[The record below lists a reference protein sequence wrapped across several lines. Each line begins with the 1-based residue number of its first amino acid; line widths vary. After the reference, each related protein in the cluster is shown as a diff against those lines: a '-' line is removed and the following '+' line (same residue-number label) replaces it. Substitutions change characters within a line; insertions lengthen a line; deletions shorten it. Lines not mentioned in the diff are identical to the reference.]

1 MKEIEVVSKTS
12 KSSSSDLEIEIAKL
26 LYGLKTSKSHESSK
40 KFEASVNPSDDGE
53 APKEDIGEDRMNSS
67 AGFGDASADGRSVSP
82 TKESPSCS
90 KGLNKLVHL
99 WLQGVALA
107 SGIFWIWRKFQGKDG
122 IVANFYSL
130 HSWMGLAS
138 VSLFRPQIK
147 ISRGVVSQ
155 GNGFASKFVMADKK
169 MDNKIP
175 MVTKKEGFLHKNHVE
190 DVESKRQLLK
200 QQMLFNQQRDIQE
213 LKHTIHTTKASMQFL
228 QMKFH
233 EEFSNLGM
241 FIA

>member
-26 LYGLKTSKSHESSK
+26 LY
-40 KFEASVNPSDDGE
+40 E

-138 VSLFRPQIK
+138 VSLFRPQ
-147 ISRGVVSQ
+147 V
-155 GNGFASKFVMADKK
+155 FA
-169 MDNKIP
+169 
-175 MVTKKEGFLHKNHVE
+175 
-190 DVESKRQLLK
+190 
-200 QQMLFNQQRDIQE
+200 
-213 LKHTIHTTKASMQFL
+213 AS
-228 QMKFH
+228 
-233 EEFSNLGM
+233 
-241 FIA
+241 